1 MKLYWHKWVHKRGT
15 VYLLM
20 SAPQVHDVSVRE
32 TGEIAIV
39 QRLSSRWR
47 GSWAGGGGRTSY
59 FVTGSPASARK
70 CVERDLSRRSIG
82 LFGVDYVQFVPFTHD
97 PSTQEILP

>member
-39 QRLSSRWR
+39 QRLDGRWH
-47 GSWAGGGGRTSY
+47 GSWTDAQGRSAR
-59 FVTGSPASARK
+59 FVTGAPGSTQKA
-70 CVERDLSRRSIG
+70 VERDLDKRSIG
-82 LFGVDYVQFVPFTHD
+82 LFGVDVLEFVPSALDNT
-97 PSTQEILP
+97 TRNA

>member
-20 SAPQVHDVSVRE
+20 SAPQVHE

-39 QRLSSRWR
+39 QRLDGRWH
-47 GSWAGGGGRTSY
+47 GSWTDAQGRTSY